1 MKTAADLLREKD
13 AELDRLID
21 MQIDAWEQKE
31 KLRLV
36 EKELEKRI
44 REVEE
49 ETSDLTIKW
58 QEEIRREKEKRHE

>member
-31 KLRLV
+31 RLRRY
-36 EKELEKRI
+36 ERDLEKRI
-44 REVEE
+44 REVEME
-49 ETSDLTIKW
+49 ISELTIKW
-58 QEEIRREKEKRHE
+58 QDEIRGKSEGRHE

>member
-13 AELDRLID
+13 TELDRLID

-31 KLRLV
+31 RLRLV

-49 ETSDLTIKW
+49 EISDLTTKW
-58 QEEIRREKEKRHE
+58 QDEIRGKKEGQHE

>member
-1 MKTAADLLREKD
+1 MKTAAELLREKD

-31 KLRLV
+31 RLRLV

-49 ETSDLTIKW
+49 EISDLTIKW
-58 QEEIRREKEKRHE
+58 QDEIRGKKEGRHV

>member
-31 KLRLV
+31 RLRRFENELEERIRAV
-36 EKELEKRI
+36 EKEITE
-44 REVEE
+44 
-49 ETSDLTIKW
+49 LTIKW
-58 QEEIRREKEKRHE
+58 QDEIRGKKEGRHE